1 MSCENLPKGL
11 KTKEIFCAWRLE
23 NSNKRKN
30 EKVPYSIV
38 TGARARVDHSSDF
51 TKLDKVEKCLHAYT
65 GLGMKIDSDIIAI
78 DLDHCVK
85 NGEISDWAMEILEH
99 FPNAYIEYSPSGTG
113 LHILCLYY
121 GEYDKANYK
130 LRNGNVE
137 VYPGKITNRFF
148 TVTGNVYQQGELVTE
163 DDGIKWLMDT
173 YMKRETMPETFGE
186 SSEVKSY
193 LSDESVT
200 QKAGNAVNGKKF
212 TRLWNGDITGF
223 PSQSEA
229 DAALCSILSFYC
241 SGDMEQIDRLFR
253 KSALYRPKWDEQRGT
268 DTYGNI
274 TIRKAV
280 SMCKT
285 FYKPLWHRT
294 ADEDFNDILTKLQEI
309 NPEDNKVYLNGDL
322 GNGRLFA
329 DVFKEVLRYVPE
341 RKMWFFYD
349 GIKWTKDT
357 GTLKTMELCKDL
369 ALSLIQHAGTIRNEA
384 KRSYA
389 VKLWNQWSTRRC
401 REICIKEAQSVYPI
415 PMAEFDKNI
424 YLFNCR
430 NGTLDLKHGIFREH
444 SADDYITKV
453 SMVDYDPLA
462 KSERFNSFVDEIMS
476 SDKEKTLF
484 LKKSLGYAVT
494 GETKYECMFFLYG
507 ETTRNG
513 KGTLMESVL
522 SVMGDYGKAV
532 RPETIAVKSNPNSS
546 QPSEDIARLAGIR
559 FANIAEPRRGLCL
572 NAAQVKNMT
581 GNDTL
586 NARFLH
592 ENSFDFKS
600 QFKLY
605 VNTNYLPIISDMTIF
620 SSNRVHI
627 IPFDRHFEDDEQ
639 DKNLKGEFLKDEA
652 KSAILNWLVDGF
664 YLLKKD
670 GINPPKCVKDAT
682 LSYAHDSDKFAQFAE
697 DKLIADDTAEVR
709 TASVY
714 DHYKRWCEQNGC
726 YFENS
731 RNFNHELRKF
741 AEVVRKRPKA
751 GGEKTTL
758 LRGFRLRDEF
768 EDFLGGN

>member
-1 MSCENLPKGL
+1 
-11 KTKEIFCAWRLE
+11 
-23 NSNKRKN
+23 
-30 EKVPYSIV
+30 
-38 TGARARVDHSSDF
+38 
-51 TKLDKVEKCLHAYT
+51 
-65 GLGMKIDSDIIAI
+65 
-78 DLDHCVK
+78 
-85 NGEISDWAMEILEH
+85 
-99 FPNAYIEYSPSGTG
+99 
-113 LHILCLYY
+113 
-121 GEYDKANYK
+121 
-130 LRNGNVE
+130 
-137 VYPGKITNRFF
+137 
-148 TVTGNVYQQGELVTE
+148 
-163 DDGIKWLMDT
+163 
-173 YMKRETMPETFGE
+173 MPETFGE
-186 SSEVKSY
+186 SSE
-193 LSDESVT
+193 
-200 QKAGNAVNGKKF
+200 
-212 TRLWNGDITGF
+212 
-223 PSQSEA
+223 
-229 DAALCSILSFYC
+229 
-241 SGDMEQIDRLFR
+241 
-253 KSALYRPKWDEQRGT
+253 
-268 DTYGNI
+268 
-274 TIRKAV
+274 
-280 SMCKT
+280 
-285 FYKPLWHRT
+285 WHRT

-369 ALSLIQHAGTIRNEA
+369 ALSLIQYAGAIRNEA

-462 KSERFNSFVDEIMS
+462 KSERFNSFVDKIMS

-546 QPSEDIARLAGIR
+546 QPSEDIVRLAGIR

-572 NAAQVKNMT
+572 NAAQVKSMT
-581 GNDTL
+581 GNYTL

-592 ENSFDFKS
+592 ENSFDFKP

-620 SSNRVHI
+620 TSGRVQI
-627 IPFDRHFEDDEQ
+627 IPFDKHFEEDEQ
-639 DKNLKGEFLKDEA
+639 DKTLKEEFSKDEV
-652 KSAILNWLVDGF
+652 KSAIGKVSVD
-664 YLLKKD
+664 L
-670 GINPPKCVKDAT
+670 INKAKILGEMCPLPYYDNNKYMEALAQESLFRRYAT
-682 LSYAHDSDKFAQFAE
+682 CISATDSDFQVNILDNKSVAEWELCNIQNTVKNDIEVYKNFPLNSHKLSILTKIDASIFDTNTFDIEKYFIKQFAKAFGKTE
-697 DKLIADDTAEVR
+697 ENAFIKSIKVCVLPIRLKMCRLKA
-709 TASVY
+709 
-714 DHYKRWCEQNGC
+714 
-726 YFENS
+726 YFFMN
-731 RNFNHELRKF
+731 
-741 AEVVRKRPKA
+741 
-751 GGEKTTL
+751 
-758 LRGFRLRDEF
+758 
-768 EDFLGGN
+768 